1 MPWKYNFFKVNL
13 SNVDFKYTRKYGYL
27 DPCDTLWLSA
37 WHALISYIEKCKPT
51 DPFSWATEED
61 MKDAGI
67 IAQKK
72 EYDES
77 MFLYNWWTKT
87 RKEEYEA
94 IDFAYLQTKLF
105 DSKNMPPE
113 YLSSSK
119 SDYESV
125 MDNWLNLVREQEK
138 KDEEMFIRVCKIRQ
152 ILWT

>member
-1 MPWKYNFFKVNL
+1 MATDKRGNEYEPTVMQEARVPV
-13 SNVDFKYTRKYGYL
+13 VDR
-27 DPCDTLWLSA
+27 A
-37 WHALISYIEKCKPT
+37 KC
-51 DPFSWATEED
+51 
-61 MKDAGI
+61 
-67 IAQKK
+67 KK

-138 KDEEMFIRVCKIRQ
+138 KDD
-152 ILWT
+152 